1 MDILCQVNALNKVIL
16 QGRLAA
22 EPKQGQTKSGKTFT
36 ECIIAVEDNKSID
49 GKRKVHF
56 FKVVAWSA
64 KAEFISNYFS
74 KGQYILVDGRLVS
87 DTYTDKK
94 GNMRKDVFVLVEG
107 VNFCGSKS
115 SEAMERDIEES
126 LNSYE
131 LENIE

>member
-1 MDILCQVNALNKVIL
+1 MLNKVIL

-22 EPKQGQTKSGKTFT
+22 EPELGQTKNGKTFT
-36 ECIIAVEDNKSID
+36 VCSIAVEDNKLID
-49 GKRKVHF
+49 GKRKVNF
-56 FKVVAWSA
+56 FKAVAWSE

-87 DTYTDKK
+87 DTYSDKK
-94 GNMRKDVFVLVEG
+94 GNLRKDVFVLVEG

-115 SEAMERDIEES
+115 SEAMEKDIEES

>member
-1 MDILCQVNALNKVIL
+1 MLNKVIL

-22 EPKQGQTKSGKTFT
+22 EPKQGQTKNGKTIT
-36 ECIIAVEDNKSID
+36 ECIITVEDNKSID
-49 GKRKVHF
+49 GKRKVNF
-56 FKVVAWSA
+56 FKSVAWSA

-131 LENIE
+131 IESIE

>member
-1 MDILCQVNALNKVIL
+1 MLNKVIL

-22 EPKQGQTKSGKTFT
+22 EPELGQTKNGKTFT
-36 ECIIAVEDNKSID
+36 VCSIAVEDNKLID
-49 GKRKVHF
+49 GKRKVNF
-56 FKVVAWSA
+56 FKAVAWSE
-64 KAEFISNYFS
+64 KAEFIRNYFS

-94 GNMRKDVFVLVEG
+94 GNLRKDVFVLVEG

-115 SEAMERDIEES
+115 SEAMEKDIEES

>member
-1 MDILCQVNALNKVIL
+1 MLNKVIL

-22 EPKQGQTKSGKTFT
+22 EPELGQTKNGKTFT
-36 ECIIAVEDNKSID
+36 VCSIAVEDNKLID
-49 GKRKVHF
+49 GKRKVNF
-56 FKVVAWSA
+56 FKAVAWSE

-94 GNMRKDVFVLVEG
+94 GNLRKDVFVLVEG

-115 SEAMERDIEES
+115 SEAMEKDIEES

>member
-1 MDILCQVNALNKVIL
+1 MKYVLNKVIL

-22 EPKQGQTKSGKTFT
+22 EPELGQTKNGKTFT
-36 ECIIAVEDNKSID
+36 VCSIAVEDNKLID
-49 GKRKVHF
+49 GKRKVNF
-56 FKVVAWSA
+56 FKAVAWSE

-94 GNMRKDVFVLVEG
+94 GNLRKDVFVLVEG

-115 SEAMERDIEES
+115 SEAMEKDIEES
-126 LNSYE
+126 LNSCE

>member
-1 MDILCQVNALNKVIL
+1 MLNKVIL

-22 EPKQGQTKSGKTFT
+22 EPELGQTKSGKTFT
-36 ECIIAVEDNKSID
+36 VCSIAVEDNKLID
-49 GKRKVHF
+49 GKRKVNF
-56 FKVVAWSA
+56 FKAVAWSE
-64 KAEFISNYFS
+64 KAEFISDYFS

-131 LENIE
+131 IESIE

>member
-1 MDILCQVNALNKVIL
+1 MLNKVIL

-22 EPKQGQTKSGKTFT
+22 EPELGQTKNGKTFT
-36 ECIIAVEDNKSID
+36 VCSIAVEDNKLID
-49 GKRKVHF
+49 GKRKVNF
-56 FKVVAWSA
+56 FKAVAWSE

-94 GNMRKDVFVLVEG
+94 GNLRKDVFVLVEG

-115 SEAMERDIEES
+115 SEAMEKDIEES
-126 LNSYE
+126 LNSCE

>member
-1 MDILCQVNALNKVIL
+1 MLNKVIL
-16 QGRLAA
+16 QGRIAA
-22 EPKQGQTKSGKTFT
+22 EPELGQTKNGKTFT
-36 ECIIAVEDNKSID
+36 VCSIAVEDNKLID
-49 GKRKVHF
+49 GKRKVNF
-56 FKVVAWSA
+56 FKAVAWSE

-94 GNMRKDVFVLVEG
+94 GNLRKDVFVLVEG

-115 SEAMERDIEES
+115 SEAMEKDIEES

>member
-1 MDILCQVNALNKVIL
+1 MLNKVIL

-22 EPKQGQTKSGKTFT
+22 EPELGQTKNGKTFT
-36 ECIIAVEDNKSID
+36 VCSIAVEDNKLID
-49 GKRKVHF
+49 GKRKVNF
-56 FKVVAWSA
+56 FKAVAWSE

-94 GNMRKDVFVLVEG
+94 GNLRKDVFVLVEG
-107 VNFCGSKS
+107 ANFCGSKS
-115 SEAMERDIEES
+115 SEAMEKDIEES
-126 LNSYE
+126 LNSCE

>member
-1 MDILCQVNALNKVIL
+1 MLNKVIL

-22 EPKQGQTKSGKTFT
+22 EPELGQTKNGKTFT
-36 ECIIAVEDNKSID
+36 VCSIAVEDNKLID
-49 GKRKVHF
+49 GKRKVNF
-56 FKVVAWSA
+56 FKAVAWSE

-74 KGQYILVDGRLVS
+74 KGQYIPVDGRLVS

-94 GNMRKDVFVLVEG
+94 GNLRKDVFVLVEG

-115 SEAMERDIEES
+115 SEAMEKDIEES

-131 LENIE
+131 LEKIE

>member
-1 MDILCQVNALNKVIL
+1 MLNKVIL

-22 EPKQGQTKSGKTFT
+22 EPELGQTKNGKTFT
-36 ECIIAVEDNKSID
+36 VCSIAVEDNKLID
-49 GKRKVHF
+49 GKRKVNF
-56 FKVVAWSA
+56 FKAVAWSE

-87 DTYTDKK
+87 DTYNDKK
-94 GNMRKDVFVLVEG
+94 GNLRKDVFVLVEG

-115 SEAMERDIEES
+115 SEAMEKDIEES

-131 LENIE
+131 LEKIE

>member
-1 MDILCQVNALNKVIL
+1 MLNKVIL

-22 EPKQGQTKSGKTFT
+22 EPELGQTKNGKTFT
-36 ECIIAVEDNKSID
+36 VCSIAVEDNKLID
-49 GKRKVHF
+49 GKRKVNF
-56 FKVVAWSA
+56 FKDVAWSE

-94 GNMRKDVFVLVEG
+94 GNLRKDVFVLVEG

-115 SEAMERDIEES
+115 SEAMEKDIEEG
-126 LNSYE
+126 LNSCE

>member
-1 MDILCQVNALNKVIL
+1 MLNKVIL

-22 EPKQGQTKSGKTFT
+22 EPELGQTKNGKTFT
-36 ECIIAVEDNKSID
+36 VCSIAVEDNKLID
-49 GKRKVHF
+49 GKRKVNF
-56 FKVVAWSA
+56 FKAVAWSE

-74 KGQYILVDGRLVS
+74 KGQYILVDVRLVS

-94 GNMRKDVFVLVEG
+94 GNLRKDVFVLVEG

-115 SEAMERDIEES
+115 SEAMEKDIEES

>member
-1 MDILCQVNALNKVIL
+1 MLNKVIL

-22 EPKQGQTKSGKTFT
+22 EPELGQTKNGKTFT
-36 ECIIAVEDNKSID
+36 VCSIAVEDNKLID
-49 GKRKVHF
+49 GKRKVNF
-56 FKVVAWSA
+56 FKAVAWSE

-94 GNMRKDVFVLVEG
+94 GNLRKDVFVLVEG

-115 SEAMERDIEES
+115 SEAMEKDIEES

-131 LENIE
+131 LEKIE

>member
-1 MDILCQVNALNKVIL
+1 MLNKVIL

-36 ECIIAVEDNKSID
+36 ECIIAVEDNKLID
-49 GKRKVHF
+49 GKRKVNF
-56 FKVVAWSA
+56 FKAVAWSE

-94 GNMRKDVFVLVEG
+94 GNLRKDVFVLVEG

-115 SEAMERDIEES
+115 SEAMEKDIEES

-131 LENIE
+131 IESIE

>member
-1 MDILCQVNALNKVIL
+1 MLNKVIL

-22 EPKQGQTKSGKTFT
+22 EPELGQTKNGKTFT
-36 ECIIAVEDNKSID
+36 VCSIAVEDNKLID
-49 GKRKVHF
+49 GKRKVNF
-56 FKVVAWSA
+56 FKAVAWSE

-94 GNMRKDVFVLVEG
+94 GNMREDVFVLVEG

-115 SEAMERDIEES
+115 SEAMEKDIEES

-131 LENIE
+131 IESIE

>member
-1 MDILCQVNALNKVIL
+1 MKYVLNKVIL

-22 EPKQGQTKSGKTFT
+22 EPELGQTKNGKTFT
-36 ECIIAVEDNKSID
+36 VCSIAVEDNKLID
-49 GKRKVHF
+49 GKRKVNF
-56 FKVVAWSA
+56 FKAVAWSE

-94 GNMRKDVFVLVEG
+94 GNLRKDVFVLVEG

-115 SEAMERDIEES
+115 SEAMEKDIEES

>member
-1 MDILCQVNALNKVIL
+1 MLNKVIL
-16 QGRLAA
+16 HGRLAA
-22 EPKQGQTKSGKTFT
+22 EPELGQTKSGKTFT
-36 ECIIAVEDNKSID
+36 VCSIAVEDNKLID
-49 GKRKVHF
+49 GKRKVNF
-56 FKVVAWSA
+56 FKAVAWSE

-94 GNMRKDVFVLVEG
+94 GNLRKDVFVLVEG

-115 SEAMERDIEES
+115 SEAMEKDIEES

>member
-1 MDILCQVNALNKVIL
+1 MLNKVIL

-22 EPKQGQTKSGKTFT
+22 EPELGQTKNGKTFT
-36 ECIIAVEDNKSID
+36 VCSIAVEDNKVID
-49 GKRKVHF
+49 GKRKVNF
-56 FKVVAWSA
+56 FKAVAWSE

-94 GNMRKDVFVLVEG
+94 GNLRKDVFVLVEG

-131 LENIE
+131 IESIE

>member
-1 MDILCQVNALNKVIL
+1 MLNKVIL

-22 EPKQGQTKSGKTFT
+22 EPELGQTKNGKTFT
-36 ECIIAVEDNKSID
+36 VCSIAVEDNKLID
-49 GKRKVHF
+49 GKRKVNY
-56 FKVVAWSA
+56 FKAVAWSE

-94 GNMRKDVFVLVEG
+94 GNLRKDVFVLVEG

-115 SEAMERDIEES
+115 SEAMEKDIEES

>member
-1 MDILCQVNALNKVIL
+1 MLNKVIL

-22 EPKQGQTKSGKTFT
+22 EPELGQTKSGKTFT
-36 ECIIAVEDNKSID
+36 VCSIAVEDNKLID
-49 GKRKVHF
+49 GKRKVNF
-56 FKVVAWSA
+56 FKAVAWSE

-87 DTYTDKK
+87 DTYSDKK
-94 GNMRKDVFVLVEG
+94 GNLRKDVFVLVEG

-131 LENIE
+131 IESIE

>member
-1 MDILCQVNALNKVIL
+1 MLNKVIL

-22 EPKQGQTKSGKTFT
+22 EPELGQTKNGKTFT
-36 ECIIAVEDNKSID
+36 VCSIAVEDNKLID
-49 GKRKVHF
+49 GKRKVNF
-56 FKVVAWSA
+56 FKAVAWSE

-94 GNMRKDVFVLVEG
+94 GNLRKDVFVLVEG

-115 SEAMERDIEES
+115 SEAMEQDIEES
-126 LNSYE
+126 LNSCE

>member
-1 MDILCQVNALNKVIL
+1 MLNKVIL

-22 EPKQGQTKSGKTFT
+22 EPELGQTKNGKTFT
-36 ECIIAVEDNKSID
+36 VCSIAVEDNKLID
-49 GKRKVHF
+49 GKRKVNF
-56 FKVVAWSA
+56 FKAVAWSE

-74 KGQYILVDGRLVS
+74 KGQYILVYGRLVS

-94 GNMRKDVFVLVEG
+94 GNLRKDVFVLVEG

-115 SEAMERDIEES
+115 SEAMEKDIEES

-131 LENIE
+131 LEKIE

>member
-1 MDILCQVNALNKVIL
+1 MLNKVIL

-56 FKVVAWSA
+56 FKAVAWSA
-64 KAEFISNYFS
+64 KAEFISDYFS

-131 LENIE
+131 IESIE

>member
-1 MDILCQVNALNKVIL
+1 MLNKVIL

-22 EPKQGQTKSGKTFT
+22 EPEVGQTKNGKTFT
-36 ECIIAVEDNKSID
+36 VCSIAVEDNKLID
-49 GKRKVHF
+49 GKRKVNF
-56 FKVVAWSA
+56 FKAVAWSE

-94 GNMRKDVFVLVEG
+94 GNLRKDVFVLVEG

-115 SEAMERDIEES
+115 SEAMEKDIEES

>member
-1 MDILCQVNALNKVIL
+1 MLNKVIL

-22 EPKQGQTKSGKTFT
+22 EPELGQTKNGKTFT
-36 ECIIAVEDNKSID
+36 VCSIAVEDNKLID
-49 GKRKVHF
+49 GKRKVNF
-56 FKVVAWSA
+56 FKAVAWSE

-115 SEAMERDIEES
+115 SEAMEKDIEES

>member
-1 MDILCQVNALNKVIL
+1 MLNKVIL

-22 EPKQGQTKSGKTFT
+22 EPELGQTKNGKTFT
-36 ECIIAVEDNKSID
+36 VCSIAVEDNKLID
-49 GKRKVHF
+49 VKRKVNF
-56 FKVVAWSA
+56 FKAVAWSE

-94 GNMRKDVFVLVEG
+94 GNLRKDVFVLVEG

-115 SEAMERDIEES
+115 SEAMEKDIEES

-131 LENIE
+131 LEKIE

>member
-1 MDILCQVNALNKVIL
+1 MLNKVIL

-22 EPKQGQTKSGKTFT
+22 EPELGQTKNGKTFT
-36 ECIIAVEDNKSID
+36 VCSIAVEDNKLID
-49 GKRKVHF
+49 GKRKVNF
-56 FKVVAWSA
+56 FKAVAWSE

-94 GNMRKDVFVLVEG
+94 GNLRKDVFVLVEG

-115 SEAMERDIEES
+115 SEAMEKDIEES

-131 LENIE
+131 IESIE

>member
-1 MDILCQVNALNKVIL
+1 MLNKVIL

-22 EPKQGQTKSGKTFT
+22 EPELGQTKNGKTFT
-36 ECIIAVEDNKSID
+36 VCSIAVEDNKLID
-49 GKRKVHF
+49 GKRKVNF
-56 FKVVAWSA
+56 FKAVAWSE
-64 KAEFISNYFS
+64 KAEFIINYFS

-94 GNMRKDVFVLVEG
+94 GNLRKDVFVLVEG

-115 SEAMERDIEES
+115 SEAMEKDIEES

>member
-1 MDILCQVNALNKVIL
+1 MLNKVIL

-22 EPKQGQTKSGKTFT
+22 EPELGQTKNGKTFT
-36 ECIIAVEDNKSID
+36 VCSIAVEDNKLID
-49 GKRKVHF
+49 GKRKVNF
-56 FKVVAWSA
+56 FKAVAWSE
-64 KAEFISNYFS
+64 KAEFISDYFS

-131 LENIE
+131 IENIE

>member
-1 MDILCQVNALNKVIL
+1 MLNKVIL

-22 EPKQGQTKSGKTFT
+22 EPELGQTKNGKTFT
-36 ECIIAVEDNKSID
+36 VCSIAVEDNKLID
-49 GKRKVHF
+49 GKRKVNF
-56 FKVVAWSA
+56 FKAVAWSE

-115 SEAMERDIEES
+115 SQAMERDIEES

-131 LENIE
+131 IESIE

>member
-1 MDILCQVNALNKVIL
+1 MLNKVIL

-22 EPKQGQTKSGKTFT
+22 EPELGQTKNGKTFT
-36 ECIIAVEDNKSID
+36 VCSIAVEDNKLID
-49 GKRKVHF
+49 GKRKVNF
-56 FKVVAWSA
+56 FKAVAWSE

-94 GNMRKDVFVLVEG
+94 GNLRKDVFVLVEG

-115 SEAMERDIEES
+115 SEAMEKDIEES

-131 LENIE
+131 LESIE

>member
-1 MDILCQVNALNKVIL
+1 MLNKVIL

-22 EPKQGQTKSGKTFT
+22 EPELGQTKNGKTFT
-36 ECIIAVEDNKSID
+36 VCSIAVEDNKLID
-49 GKRKVHF
+49 GKRKVNF
-56 FKVVAWSA
+56 FKAVAWSA

-94 GNMRKDVFVLVEG
+94 GNLRKDVFVLVEG

-115 SEAMERDIEES
+115 SEAMEKDIEES

>member
-1 MDILCQVNALNKVIL
+1 MLNKVIL

-22 EPKQGQTKSGKTFT
+22 EPELGQTKNGKTFT
-36 ECIIAVEDNKSID
+36 VCSIAVEDNKLID
-49 GKRKVHF
+49 GKRKVNF
-56 FKVVAWSA
+56 FKAVAWSE
-64 KAEFISNYFS
+64 KAEFISDYFS

-131 LENIE
+131 IESIE

>member
-1 MDILCQVNALNKVIL
+1 MLNKVIL

-22 EPKQGQTKSGKTFT
+22 EPELGQTKNGKTFT
-36 ECIIAVEDNKSID
+36 VCSIAVEDNKLLD
-49 GKRKVHF
+49 GKRKVNF
-56 FKVVAWSA
+56 FKAVAWSE

-94 GNMRKDVFVLVEG
+94 GNLRKDVFVLVEG

-126 LNSYE
+126 INSCE

>member
-1 MDILCQVNALNKVIL
+1 MLNKVIL

-22 EPKQGQTKSGKTFT
+22 EPELGQTKNGKTFT
-36 ECIIAVEDNKSID
+36 VCSIAVEDNKLID
-49 GKRKVHF
+49 GKRKVNF
-56 FKVVAWSA
+56 FKAVAWSE

-74 KGQYILVDGRLVS
+74 KGQYILVYGRLVS
-87 DTYTDKK
+87 DTYSDKK
-94 GNMRKDVFVLVEG
+94 GNLRKDVFVLVEG

-115 SEAMERDIEES
+115 SEAMEKDIEES

>member
-1 MDILCQVNALNKVIL
+1 MLNKVIL

-22 EPKQGQTKSGKTFT
+22 EPELGQTKSGKTFT
-36 ECIIAVEDNKSID
+36 VCSIAVEDNKLID
-49 GKRKVHF
+49 GKRKVNF
-56 FKVVAWSA
+56 FKAVAWSE

-94 GNMRKDVFVLVEG
+94 GNLRKDVFVLVEG

-115 SEAMERDIEES
+115 SEAMEKDIEES

>member
-1 MDILCQVNALNKVIL
+1 MLNKVIL

-22 EPKQGQTKSGKTFT
+22 EPELGQTKNGKTFT
-36 ECIIAVEDNKSID
+36 VCSIAVEDNKVID
-49 GKRKVHF
+49 GKRKVNF
-56 FKVVAWSA
+56 FKAVAWSE
-64 KAEFISNYFS
+64 KAEFIINYFS

-94 GNMRKDVFVLVEG
+94 GNLRKDVFVLVEG

-115 SEAMERDIEES
+115 SEAMEKDIEES

-131 LENIE
+131 LEKIE